1 MTQACL
7 GSDFLGDGQSDQTEG
22 HRPREEKFKSS
33 LVEFVVEVGRGG
45 ELGDTTGEVA
55 KGIALAAEELGGP
68 GHEMKQVKVPKE
80 FPWKRR
86 RIEFQQGKDPAW
98 LKDSV
103 NFRKAFGAVSKV
115 SKPKGQGDQVKGV
128 LRKGQVECISLNRF
142 SNSPGLSPS
151 EKRGTE
157 IKANDICLWQPILKK
172 KGHIS

>member
-1 MTQACL
+1 LSQACL

-33 LVEFVVEVGRGG
+33 LVKFVVKVGRGR
-45 ELGDTTGEVA
+45 ELGDATGEVA

-103 NFRKAFGAVSKV
+103 DFRKALGAVGKV
-115 SKPKGQGDQVKGV
+115 TQSEGEGSGIHR
-128 LRKGQVECISLNRF
+128 LIREGEVEGIAF
-142 SNSPGLSPS
+142 HGLFYPS
-151 EKRGTE
+151 GF
-157 IKANDICLWQPILKK
+157 CLIE
-172 KGHIS
+172 

>member
-1 MTQACL
+1 M
-7 GSDFLGDGQSDQTEG
+7 
-22 HRPREEKFKSS
+22 
-33 LVEFVVEVGRGG
+33 EFVVKVGRGR

-103 NFRKAFGAVSKV
+103 DFRKALGAVGKV
-115 SKPKGQGDQVKGV
+115 TQSEGEGSGIHR
-128 LRKGQVECISLNRF
+128 LIREGEVEGIAF
-142 SNSPGLSPS
+142 HGLFYPS
-151 EKRGTE
+151 GF
-157 IKANDICLWQPILKK
+157 CLIE
-172 KGHIS
+172 